1 MTNAEKYVIMNI
13 SSLIRLQTNCVILI
27 YRGIIMNYRREKIIR
42 IIVIIVSF
50 AIIVGVTLRIISLP
64 PKKPDMWTD
73 FMPNIVGYSYEE
85 VRTAYKGRF
94 DLEITGED
102 YSDEFLEGAVLSQDP
117 AEGAEFTDG
126 STTVKVTVS
135 KGAKPA
141 ETTVTEATVA
151 EEIPA
156 GTETEAPEEPRKVDE
171 PIDNPKAA
179 FEHSYPDAELELTAV
194 GMELPESAREL
205 ADDLYAVL
213 RRHGADAGYL
223 YYNPHTGGSLEY
235 NADEKFSSG
244 SIIKAI
250 YARSILDSS
259 IDLTA
264 EYEMTEE
271 MLNSQYELVNGKPVG
286 TFFTAAELIRAAL
299 TKSDNTAYKMLY
311 NYIGYSKFNAYAAS
325 LGLPQRMTDENYWFR
340 LTARESAAYF
350 KEIYAFSKQHVNGE
364 FMLEC
369 MANSEYRDMFSS
381 VLTDK
386 TVHEKYGYL
395 PQEDFYTL
403 GDCAIVSGSTDYI
416 LVAYVRNTGEN
427 IDVKFFQD
435 VAELTDKIH
444 ELLLEQ

>member
-1 MTNAEKYVIMNI
+1 MLTKSTVG
-13 SSLIRLQTNCVILI
+13 
-27 YRGIIMNYRREKIIR
+27 GIFINYRREKIIR
-42 IIVIIVSF
+42 IIIIIASF
-50 AIIVGVTLRIISLP
+50 AIIIGITVFGFMGTLTDVGRREVPTVGAM
-64 PKKPDMWTD
+64 PK
-73 FMPNIVGYSYEE
+73 IVGYSFEE
-85 VRTAYKGRF
+85 VRTAYANQF
-94 DLEITGED
+94 ELEITGED
-102 YSDEFLEGAVLSQDP
+102 YSDTYLEGAILSQEP
-117 AEGAEFTDG
+117 AEGTEFTIG

-135 KGAKPA
+135 KGEKPA
-141 ETTVTEATVA
+141 ETTVTTAVTEKV
-151 EEIPA
+151 P
-156 GTETEAPEEPRKVDE
+156 TETETDAPEESPRVDG
-171 PIDNPKAA
+171 PIENPEAA
-179 FEHSYPDAELELTAV
+179 FEHSYPETALELTAA
-194 GMELPESAREL
+194 GMEVPESAAEL
-205 ADDLYAVL
+205 TEELYAVL
-213 RRHGADAGYL
+213 RRHGADAGFL

-271 MLNSQYELVNGKPVG
+271 MLNSQYELVNGQPVG
-286 TFFTAAELIRAAL
+286 TMFTAEELIRAAL
-299 TKSDNTAYKMLY
+299 VKSDNTAYKMLY
-311 NYIGYSKFNAYAAS
+311 NYVGYSKFNEYAAG

-340 LTARESAAYF
+340 LTARESAIYF

-369 MANSEYRDMFSS
+369 MANAEYRDMFSA

-403 GDCAIVSGSTDYI
+403 GDCAIVSGNTDYI

-427 IDVKFFQD
+427 LDVKFFQD
-435 VAELTDKIH
+435 VAGITDKIH
-444 ELLLEQ
+444 AIIMEQ

>member
-1 MTNAEKYVIMNI
+1 
-13 SSLIRLQTNCVILI
+13 
-27 YRGIIMNYRREKIIR
+27 MNYRREKIIR

-50 AIIVGVTLRIISLP
+50 AIIIGITLYIFFKPAKLPDYEIGV
-64 PKKPDMWTD
+64 
-73 FMPNIVGYSYEE
+73 MPNIVGYSYAE
-85 VRTAYKGRF
+85 VRNYYSQQF
-94 DLEITGED
+94 DLEVTGED
-102 YSDEFLEGAVLSQDP
+102 YSDEFPDGAILSQIP
-117 AEGAEFTDG
+117 AEGLEYLVG
-126 STTVKVTVS
+126 NTTVKVTVS

-141 ETTVTEATVA
+141 EITAATTVTEVE
-151 EEIPA
+151 EEIP
-156 GTETEAPEEPRKVDE
+156 TETETEVTEEIQRVDGPIENPE
-171 PIDNPKAA
+171 AA
-179 FEHSYPDAELELTAV
+179 FEHNYPEMELELTAA
-194 GMELPESAREL
+194 GMEIPDSAKEL
-205 ADDLYAVL
+205 ADKLYAVL
-213 RRHGADAGYL
+213 RRHGADAGFL

-259 IDLTA
+259 TDLTA

-271 MLNSQYELVNGKPVG
+271 LLNTQYELVNGQPVG
-286 TFFTAAELIRAAL
+286 TFFTAEELIRAAL
-299 TKSDNTAYKMLY
+299 VKSDNTAYKMLY
-311 NYIGYSKFNAYAAS
+311 NYIGYSKFNEYAAG

-369 MANSEYRDMFSS
+369 MANAEYRDMFSA

-403 GDCAIVSGSTDYI
+403 GDCAIVSGGTDYI
-416 LVAYVRNTGEN
+416 LAAYVRNTGEN
-427 IDVKFFQD
+427 LDVKFFQD
-435 VAELTDKIH
+435 AAEITDKIH
-444 ELLLEQ
+444 EIIMEQ

>member
-1 MTNAEKYVIMNI
+1 
-13 SSLIRLQTNCVILI
+13 
-27 YRGIIMNYRREKIIR
+27 MNYRREKIIR

-50 AIIVGVTLRIISLP
+50 AIIIGITLYIFLKPAKLPDYEIGV
-64 PKKPDMWTD
+64 
-73 FMPNIVGYSYEE
+73 MPNIVGYSYAE
-85 VRTAYKGRF
+85 VRNYYSQQF
-94 DLEITGED
+94 NLEVTGED
-102 YSDEFLEGAVLSQDP
+102 YSDEFPDGAILSQIP
-117 AEGAEFTDG
+117 AEGLEYLVG
-126 STTVKVTVS
+126 NTTVKVTVS

-141 ETTVTEATVA
+141 ETTVTEVTVTEKIPTETETETEVA
-151 EEIPA
+151 EEIQ
-156 GTETEAPEEPRKVDE
+156 RVDGSIE
-171 PIDNPKAA
+171 NPDAA
-179 FEHSYPDAELELTAV
+179 FEHNYPEMELELTAA
-194 GMELPESAREL
+194 GMEIPDSAKEL
-205 ADDLYAVL
+205 ADELYAVL
-213 RRHGADAGYL
+213 RRHGADAGFL

-259 IDLTA
+259 TDLTA

-271 MLNSQYELVNGKPVG
+271 LLNSQYELVNGQPVG
-286 TFFTAAELIRAAL
+286 TFFTAEELIRAAL
-299 TKSDNTAYKMLY
+299 VKSDNTAYKMLY
-311 NYIGYSKFNAYAAS
+311 NYIGYSKFNEYAAG

-369 MANSEYRDMFSS
+369 MANAEYRDMFSA

-403 GDCAIVSGSTDYI
+403 GDCAIVSGGTDYI
-416 LVAYVRNTGEN
+416 LAAYVRNTGEN
-427 IDVKFFQD
+427 LDVKFFQN
-435 VAELTDKIH
+435 VAEITDKIH
-444 ELLLEQ
+444 EIIMEQ

>member
-1 MTNAEKYVIMNI
+1 
-13 SSLIRLQTNCVILI
+13 
-27 YRGIIMNYRREKIIR
+27 MNYRREKIIR

-50 AIIVGVTLRIISLP
+50 AIIIWITLNLFRTPPPESEYTGVM
-64 PKKPDMWTD
+64 PK
-73 FMPNIVGYSYEE
+73 IVGYSFEE
-85 VRTAYKGRF
+85 VRTAYADQF
-94 DLEITGED
+94 ELEVTGKD
-102 YSDEFLEGAVLSQDP
+102 YSDTYLEGAILSQEP
-117 AEGAEFTDG
+117 AEGAEYVVDH
-126 STTVKVTVS
+126 TTVKVTVS

-141 ETTVTEATVA
+141 ETTVTTAVTDEVPT
-151 EEIPA
+151 E
-156 GTETEAPEEPRKVDE
+156 TETEAPEETPRVDG
-171 PIDNPKAA
+171 PIENPEAA
-179 FEHSYPDAELELTAV
+179 FEHSYPEAELELTAM
-194 GMELPESAREL
+194 GMEVPESAAEL
-205 ADDLYAVL
+205 TEDLYAIL
-213 RRHGADAGYL
+213 RRHGADAGFL

-271 MLNSQYELVNGKPVG
+271 LLNSQYELVDGQPVG
-286 TFFTAAELIRAAL
+286 TMFTADELIRAAL
-299 TKSDNTAYKMLY
+299 VKSDNTAYKMLY
-311 NYIGYSKFNAYAAS
+311 HYIGYSKFNEYAAG

-369 MANSEYRDMFSS
+369 MANAEYRDMFSAA
-381 VLTDK
+381 LTDK

-403 GDCAIVSGSTDYI
+403 GDCAIVSGDTDYI

-427 IDVKFFQD
+427 LDVKFFQD
-435 VAELTDKIH
+435 VAEITDKIH
-444 ELLLEQ
+444 TIIMEQ

>member
-1 MTNAEKYVIMNI
+1 
-13 SSLIRLQTNCVILI
+13 
-27 YRGIIMNYRREKIIR
+27 MNYRREKIIS
-42 IIVIIVSF
+42 VIIIIISF
-50 AIIVGVTLRIISLP
+50 AIIIGITLHIIFKPAKLP
-64 PKKPDMWTD
+64 D
-73 FMPNIVGYSYEE
+73 FEVSVMPNIVGYSYQEVKLYYGEQFELNVTEE
-85 VRTAYKGRF
+85 A
-94 DLEITGED
+94 
-102 YSDEFLEGAVLSQDP
+102 YSDEFLEGAILSQYP
-117 AEGAEFTDG
+117 AEGLEYLVG
-126 STTVKVTVS
+126 NTTVKVTVS
-135 KGAKPA
+135 KGAKPV
-141 ETTVTEATVA
+141 ETTVTEVTAT
-151 EEIPA
+151 EEIP
-156 GTETEAPEEPRKVDE
+156 TETETEVTEEIQRVDGPIENPE
-171 PIDNPKAA
+171 AA
-179 FEHSYPDAELELTAV
+179 FEHNYPDVGLELTAA
-194 GMELPESAREL
+194 GMELPDSTKEL
-205 ADDLYAVL
+205 ADELYAVL

-271 MLNSQYELVNGKPVG
+271 MLNSQYELVNGQPVG
-286 TFFTAAELIRAAL
+286 TLFTAEELIRAAL
-299 TKSDNTAYKMLY
+299 VKSDNTAYKMLY
-311 NYIGYSKFNAYAAS
+311 NYIGYSKFNEYAAG

-369 MANSEYRDMFSS
+369 MANAEYRDMFSAA
-381 VLTDK
+381 LADK

-403 GDCAIVSGSTDYI
+403 GDCAIVSGGTDYI

-427 IDVKFFQD
+427 LDVKFFQD
-435 VAELTDKIH
+435 VAEITDKIH
-444 ELLLEQ
+444 ELIME

>member
-1 MTNAEKYVIMNI
+1 MD
-13 SSLIRLQTNCVILI
+13 
-27 YRGIIMNYRREKIIR
+27 YRREKIIR

-50 AIIVGVTLRIISLP
+50 AIIIGITVFGFLGTF
-64 PKKPDMWTD
+64 PDWGWDRDKEYTG
-73 FMPNIVGYSYEE
+73 FMPNIVGYDYEQ
-85 VRTAYKGRF
+85 VRTAYQGWF
-94 DLEITGED
+94 DLEVTGED
-102 YSDEFLEGAVLSQDP
+102 YSDEFLEGEILSQDI
-117 AEGAEFTDG
+117 AEGTEYTVGDA
-126 STTVKVTVS
+126 TVKVTVS

-141 ETTVTEATVA
+141 ETTVTEVTVT
-151 EEIPA
+151 EEIP
-156 GTETEAPEEPRKVDE
+156 TETEAEITEEIQRVDG
-171 PIDNPKAA
+171 PIENPSAA
-179 FEHSYPDAELELTAV
+179 FEHNYPEMELELTTA
-194 GMELPESAREL
+194 GMELPDSAKEL
-205 ADDLYAVL
+205 ADELYAVL
-213 RRHGADAGYL
+213 RRHGADAGFL

-271 MLNSQYELVNGKPVG
+271 MLNSQYELVNNQPVG
-286 TFFTAAELIRAAL
+286 TLFTAEELIRAAL
-299 TKSDNTAYKMLY
+299 VKSDNTAYKMLY
-311 NYIGYSKFNAYAAS
+311 NYIGYSKFNEYAAG
-325 LGLPQRMTDENYWFR
+325 LGLQQRMTDENYWFR
-340 LTARESAAYF
+340 LTARESAIYF

-369 MANSEYRDMFSS
+369 MANAEYRDMFSA
-381 VLTDK
+381 VLSDK

-427 IDVKFFQD
+427 LDVKFFQD
-435 VAELTDKIH
+435 VAEITDKIH
-444 ELLLEQ
+444 AIIMEQ

>member
-1 MTNAEKYVIMNI
+1 
-13 SSLIRLQTNCVILI
+13 
-27 YRGIIMNYRREKIIR
+27 MNYRREKIIR

-50 AIIVGVTLRIISLP
+50 AIIIGITILIFMPGKP
-64 PKKPDMWTD
+64 PHSELEVSA
-73 FMPNIVGYSYEE
+73 MPNIVGYSYEQ
-85 VRTAYKGRF
+85 VRTAYKGWF
-94 DLEITGED
+94 DLEVTGED

-117 AEGAEFTDG
+117 AEGTEYTVG
-126 STTVKVTVS
+126 NTTVKVTVS

-141 ETTVTEATVA
+141 PATVTEATVT
-151 EEIPA
+151 EEISNEA
-156 GTETEAPEEPRKVDE
+156 ETEITEEIQRVDG
-171 PIDNPKAA
+171 PIENPSAA
-179 FEHSYPDAELELTAV
+179 FEHNYPDMELELTAA
-194 GMELPESAREL
+194 GMEIPDSAKEFV
-205 ADDLYAVL
+205 DDLYAVL
-213 RRHGADAGYL
+213 RRHGADAGFL

-244 SIIKAI
+244 SIVKAI

-271 MLNSQYELVNGKPVG
+271 MLNSQYELVNGQPVG
-286 TFFTAAELIRAAL
+286 TLFTAEELIRAAL
-299 TKSDNTAYKMLY
+299 VKSDNTAYKMLY
-311 NYIGYSKFNAYAAS
+311 NYIGYSKFNEYAAE

-340 LTARESAAYF
+340 LTARESAIYF

-369 MANSEYRDMFSS
+369 MANADYRDMFSAA
-381 VLTDK
+381 LADK

-403 GDCAIVSGSTDYI
+403 GDCAIVSGGTDYV

-427 IDVKFFQD
+427 LDVKFFQD
-435 VAELTDKIH
+435 VAEITDKIH
-444 ELLLEQ
+444 EIIMEQ